1 MYKVFIDHRPIIIL
15 DDSNFSE
22 NLKYTINASQLI
34 AFPKDIECLLHDI
47 TIENPLFIFSNN
59 IDSDFERLFL
69 EYKLV
74 EAAGGLVESESGFLI
89 IKRNG
94 LWDLPKGKI
103 EKNESPEHAAKREI
117 NEECGISGHTIEKLL
132 TITYHTYMFK
142 GIMILKKV
150 YWYKFNYLGNDVLSP
165 QLEEDISKVKWFSK
179 KEISEVKLNTYGSIN
194 EVFNVYGI

>member
-59 IDSDFERLFL
+59 IDSDFERLFS

-94 LWDLPKGKI
+94 LWDVPKG
-103 EKNESPEHAAKREI
+103 
-117 NEECGISGHTIEKLL
+117 
-132 TITYHTYMFK
+132 
-142 GIMILKKV
+142 
-150 YWYKFNYLGNDVLSP
+150 
-165 QLEEDISKVKWFSK
+165 
-179 KEISEVKLNTYGSIN
+179 
-194 EVFNVYGI
+194 